1 MYPKLAVLKDLDNLF
16 ELTNTCGLHLKTQ
29 GIFQWN
35 ESYPSKEVLRNDIE
49 LKQLFKLEFN
59 NEIVGCVVIS
69 SIMDKEYKSVKWI
82 TKNYNNLYIH
92 RLAVMPK
99 YQRKGFGKLLME
111 FAENFA
117 INNGFVSVRLD
128 TFSKNKRNLDFYTKR
143 NYTKLEPI
151 FFPNQSTDP
160 FYCFELVL

>member
-1 MYPKLAVLKDLDNLF
+1 
-16 ELTNTCGLHLKTQ
+16 
-29 GIFQWN
+29 
-35 ESYPSKEVLRNDIE
+35 
-49 LKQLFKLEFN
+49 
-59 NEIVGCVVIS
+59 
-69 SIMDKEYKSVKWI
+69 
-82 TKNYNNLYIH
+82 
-92 RLAVMPK
+92 MPK
-99 YQRKGFGKLLME
+99 YQRKGFGKLLMD